1 MNAGVVGRHRLDEFP
16 DVVDDDGA
24 GQPLQHF
31 LARRELAA
39 VELHDGVPAQALD
52 ARGERR
58 HHLPFQEAAGEEKEP
73 QAADAG
79 RMQPLELGVGDAVVG
94 HRDAARVRAHH
105 LHRRD
110 GAAIVLAVGG
120 GLHHDGVRDAQ
131 ILAHL
136 QVFGSRRVVR
146 LGDRS
151 RRDRIAR
158 LVDVHMHVPS
168 AGGRFQ
174 TRGGLVFR
182 GAHGACVT
190 TGSRG
195 DNLNLA
201 AWNEIINALRRA
213 RRGAARRPRRRG
225 LRASPGSS
233 APHRPAAARR
243 TCGRGP
249 RARG

>member
-1 MNAGVVGRHRLDEFP
+1 MNFPTWSMTMVPGSRFSISSRAGNSRPSNCTMACQPRRWMRAVS
-16 DVVDDDGA
+16 GA
-24 GQPLQHF
+24 TISHF
-31 LARRELAA
+31 RKPPAKKKNRRPRMPAA
-39 VELHDGVPAQALD
+39 CSRSSSASVTLSSATAMPRE
-52 ARGERR
+52 
-58 HHLPFQEAAGEEKEP
+58 
-73 QAADAG
+73 
-79 RMQPLELGVGDAVVG
+79 
-94 HRDAARVRAHH
+94 VRAHH

-213 RRGAARRPRRRG
+213 RRGGARRPRRRG

-249 RARG
+249 RAHG